1 MSTASATGGASASG
15 KKPLIIALAVI
26 GVLAI
31 ILGILYMAV
40 GSSLP
45 GFLTSG
51 SHVKSGAHVYR
62 GAVCLVVGV
71 VALIGAWLTNR
82 SKATS

>member
-1 MSTASATGGASASG
+1 
-15 KKPLIIALAVI
+15 VI

-31 ILGILYMAV
+31 ILGILYMAA

-45 GFLTSG
+45 SFMTSG